1 MNPIPGNAA
10 LMTDFKVCIEHFLDV
25 KGYLTNADFLTE
37 NGVTLTDKDNEY
49 LAQGKIP
56 PSLLNNS
63 PTDDVHM
70 NDTGYARFAKCVYDK
85 MRELGYVG

>member
-1 MNPIPGNAA
+1 MG
-10 LMTDFKVCIEHFLDV
+10 
-25 KGYLTNADFLTE
+25 

-70 NDTGYARFAKCVYDK
+70 NDTGYALFAKCLYEK